1 MGAGTENG
9 KTNLGYGYTILIDV
23 VFFSEKSDA
32 TFIMTK

>member
-9 KTNLGYGYTILIDV
+9 KTNLSYGYTILIEV
-23 VFFSEKSDA
+23 VFFSEKADP